1 MGGCHDQCCVR
12 DARRLLARTGVRNE
26 GLTVFEMEQQVHHP
40 RFGIGTVILDQ
51 GETVVVRFG
60 DRIESCEADSLT
72 VRLGVADAVKL
83 GRWSPTLD
91 VTLKAQAAAI
101 RSLNDTWGVFS
112 RSRIDLLP
120 HQLWVCHRALQQ
132 WPIRLLIADDVGL
145 GKTVEAGLIL
155 WPLLSSG
162 KVRRLLILT
171 PASLVEQWQYRL
183 RTLFDIRMSMY
194 RPEVDR
200 PKADFW
206 STHNQVVA
214 SLQTLRK
221 DRAGRHDRLLDA
233 PAWDMLIVDEAHHL
247 NADEQT
253 GKTLGYEFVERLVE
267 GHRVQSCLFFTG
279 TPHRGKPYGFW
290 SLLGL
295 LRPDLFGPHRPED
308 EQFPRLRQV
317 LIRNFKQRVT
327 DMAGNRLF
335 RPVSTYPET
344 YDYSDAEREFY
355 QLLTRFILA
364 GNAYASRLQRS
375 AGRQVILVLIA
386 MQKIASSSVAAIRA
400 ALTRR
405 LHKLGKMADELR
417 ERYQPDPPESDEE
430 DLDILEAFDRW
441 MNQERFRLLEDE
453 LPHLEELLEAA
464 SMIEEESKIERIGEI
479 IDSQYRD
486 RSILLFTEYK
496 ATQVLMVS
504 TLMARFG
511 EDRVGFINGDNRLA
525 GVRRP
530 SGDEIVLSASREA
543 TADAFNQGRIQFLV
557 STEAGGEGID
567 LQEHCH
573 TLIHVDLPWNPMRL
587 HQRTGRLNRYGQ
599 KHPVDVVTIRNP
611 STVESRIW
619 GKLETKLGHIMEAL
633 GHAMDEP
640 EDLMQMVLGMAG
652 PTFFNE
658 LFTEGQS
665 VRSDR
670 FDEWFDAKTRR
681 LGGQSAIATVTDLVG
696 HCQGFDLSQLDDV
709 PRKDL
714 PDLIPFFYGALVK
727 NRRRPEREEG
737 SFSFRTPDAWLGA
750 LGVRSRYQDLIF
762 HRHPRDAEE
771 AKRIVGVG
779 HQVFDQA
786 LSQAAEVEGGLTMF
800 REATHPLAVFQV
812 LDAVTS
818 RTGHL
823 HQVVVG
829 VTEDDLGGLVLLR
842 DEQVLDQLNR
852 RKPGR
857 LERDGADLPT
867 SSDSMLA
874 WLERAREHATHK
886 VGDLRLPFP
895 RPLLNDLALFWPEGG
910 SSCG

>member
-1 MGGCHDQCCVR
+1 M
-12 DARRLLARTGVRNE
+12 
-26 GLTVFEMEQQVHHP
+26 FEAEKQVHHP
-40 RFGIGTVILDQ
+40 HFGTGSVILDQ
-51 GETVVVRFG
+51 GDTVIVRFG
-60 DRIESCEADSLT
+60 DRIESCEAGSLSP
-72 VRLGVADAVKL
+72 RLGVAEAVKL
-83 GRWSPTLD
+83 GRRSPALD

-183 RTLFDIRMSMY
+183 RTLFDIRTSMY

-253 GKTLGYEFVERLVE
+253 GKTLGYEFVENLVE
-267 GHRVQSCLFFTG
+267 EHRVQSCLFFTG

-290 SLLGL
+290 SLMGL
-295 LRPDLFGPHRPED
+295 LRPDVFGPHRPED
-308 EQFPRLRQV
+308 EQLPLLRQV
-317 LIRNFKQRVT
+317 LIRNFKQKVT

-335 RPVSTYPET
+335 QPVSNHPET

-364 GNAYASRLQRS
+364 GNAYASGLQQNER
-375 AGRQVILVLIA
+375 RQVTLVLIA

-400 ALTRR
+400 ALTKR
-405 LHKLGKMADELR
+405 LHKLKKEVDELR
-417 ERYQPDPPESDEE
+417 NRDEMDSPENDEE
-430 DLDILEAFDRW
+430 YPEVLEAFNRW

-453 LPHLEELLEAA
+453 LPHLEALLEVAA
-464 SMIEEESKIERIGEI
+464 LIEVESKIERIDEI

-496 ATQVLMVS
+496 ATQALVVS

-511 EDRVGFINGDNRLA
+511 EDLVGFINGDDRLK

-530 SGDEIVLSASREA
+530 SGNETVLSANRET

-567 LQEHCH
+567 LQERCH

-587 HQRTGRLNRYGQ
+587 HQRVGRLNRYGQ
-599 KHPVDVVTIRNP
+599 KRLVDVVTIRNP

-619 GKLETKLGHIMEAL
+619 GKLETKLNHIMEAL

-652 PTFFNE
+652 PSFFNE
-658 LFTEGQS
+658 LFAEGQS

-670 FDEWFDAKTRR
+670 FDEWFNAKTRR
-681 LGGQSAIATVTDLVG
+681 LGGKSAIATVTDLVG
-696 HCQGFDLSQLDDV
+696 HCQSFDLSQLEDV

-714 PDLIPFFYGALVK
+714 PDLVPFFYGALVK
-727 NRRRPEREEG
+727 NRRRPDREGG
-737 SFSFRTPDAWLGA
+737 SFSFKTPDAWLSA
-750 LGVRSRYQDLIF
+750 PGVRPRYEDLIF

-771 AKRIVGVG
+771 ARRIVGVG

-786 LSQAAEVEGGLTMF
+786 LSQAAEVEGGLALF

-812 LDAVTS
+812 QDAVTS
-818 RTGHL
+818 RAGHL
-823 HQVVVG
+823 RQVVVG
-829 VTEDDLGGLVLLR
+829 VTADDSGELVLLR
-842 DEQVLDQLNR
+842 DEQVLDQLNQH
-852 RKPGR
+852 KPGR
-857 LERDGADLPT
+857 VEGGGAVRPI
-867 SSDSMLA
+867 SSESMLA
-874 WLERAREHATHK
+874 WLERAREYAAHK
-886 VGDLRLPFP
+886 VGELRLPFQKS
-895 RPLLNDLALFWPEGG
+895 LANDLALFWPENGN
-910 SSCG
+910 CE